1 MNLVASRFGIGGIIV
16 LVIGAM
22 LLGFNPFGG
31 GGSSLVGPNQQAPEA
46 KSAAEVCATDA
57 ETHFTCQVLA
67 STEEQRGRLFAA
79 SGMTYQTKVLHSYD
93 NSCNDGSDRETQ
105 GEGKRST

>member
-1 MNLVASRFGIGGIIV
+1 
-16 LVIGAM
+16 M

-67 STEEQRGRLFAA
+67 STEDQWGRLFAA
-79 SGMTYQTKVLHSYD
+79 SGQTYQPAVLHIYD
-93 NSCNDGSDRETQ
+93 QSGNSGCGAAKAAMGPVSCPTGQPLGRASC
-105 GEGKRST
+105 GEKGV